1 VGNGC
6 TEEPHVMAG
15 GLLLGQQH
23 DLNPPSMPA
32 AVDPRIFSFL
42 LATQGNMDILW
53 STFIVGIHTMLLT

>member
-1 VGNGC
+1 
-6 TEEPHVMAG
+6 MAG

-32 AVDPRIFSFL
+32 AVDPRIFSL